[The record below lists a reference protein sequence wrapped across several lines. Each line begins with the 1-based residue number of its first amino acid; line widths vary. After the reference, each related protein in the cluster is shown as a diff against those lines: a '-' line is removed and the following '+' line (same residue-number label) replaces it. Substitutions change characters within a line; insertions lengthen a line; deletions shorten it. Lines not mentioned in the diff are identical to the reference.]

1 MTYSLFDGYENN
13 TNPSILITNKK
24 LISLDGIYDILNKYI
39 IIINDEFTKG
49 NFDNAVDL
57 VIKNRDPFMLSIN
70 KIRNDKETTDYI
82 DILLIFISISYDLLS
97 TTIKKYLSE
106 HDKNKRNEMKLSILD
121 DKKKLLT
128 HLKKLSNVSTF
139 NMDQTFT
146 MKQTLILKPEI
157 EIYMERYPH
166 LIKMGIF
173 DKLKIND
180 IKNELKNEKT

>member
-1 MTYSLFDGYENN
+1 M
-13 TNPSILITNKK
+13 TNKK
-24 LISLDGIYDILNKYI
+24 SISLDGIYDILNKYI
-39 IIINDEFTKG
+39 IIINDEFTNG

-128 HLKKLSNVSTF
+128 HLKN
-139 NMDQTFT
+139 
-146 MKQTLILKPEI
+146 
-157 EIYMERYPH
+157 
-166 LIKMGIF
+166 
-173 DKLKIND
+173 
-180 IKNELKNEKT
+180 

>member
-13 TNPSILITNKK
+13 TNPSILMTNKK
-24 LISLDGIYDILNKYI
+24 SISLDGIYDILNKYI
-39 IIINDEFTKG
+39 IIINDEFAEG
-49 NFDNAVDL
+49 NFDNAIDL

-70 KIRNDKETTDYI
+70 KIRDDKETTDYI
-82 DILLIFISISYDLLS
+82 DIILIFISISYDLLS
-97 TTIKKYLSE
+97 TTAKKYLLE
-106 HDKNKRNEMKLSILD
+106 YDNNKRNEIKLSILN

-128 HLKKLSNVSTF
+128 HLKKLNNISTF
-139 NMDQTFT
+139 NIDKTLT
-146 MKQTLILKPEI
+146 INQTLILKPEI

-180 IKNELKNEKT
+180 IKNELENEKT

>member
-24 LISLDGIYDILNKYI
+24 PISLDGIYDILNKYI
-39 IIINDEFTKG
+39 IIINDEFAEG
-49 NFDNAVDL
+49 NFDNAIDL

-82 DILLIFISISYDLLS
+82 DIILIFISISYDLLE
-97 TTIKKYLSE
+97 Y
-106 HDKNKRNEMKLSILD
+106 DNNKRNEMKLSILN

-128 HLKKLSNVSTF
+128 HLKKLNNVSTF
-139 NMDQTFT
+139 NIDKTLT
-146 MKQTLILKPEI
+146 INQTLILKPEI

-180 IKNELKNEKT
+180 IKNELENEKT